1 VIQSGDGPIGAV
13 SRFDTML
20 SMPILQGVP
29 EHGGGPKATA
39 ALLGWPHAMN
49 PTGRRN
55 TTRMRLVAI
64 HAPAINLG
72 SGGARH
78 RPSRPLPEG
87 QMDWT
92 FALFLMVTACYV
104 IKW

>member
-1 VIQSGDGPIGAV
+1 
-13 SRFDTML
+13 
-20 SMPILQGVP
+20 VP

-39 ALLGWPHAMN
+39 ALFGLAPRNEPNRA
-49 PTGRRN
+49 TQQRN